1 MRSLDSLDAEHVT
14 SLRHRDKEK
23 WKDTKDECQGGGHE
37 VHLID
42 IKIDFMYIIF
52 MIEIDSTEIGYCN

>member
-1 MRSLDSLDAEHVT
+1 MC
-14 SLRHRDKEK
+14 HRDKEK

-42 IKIDFMYIIF
+42 IKIDFMYYIF
-52 MIEIDSTEIGYCN
+52 MIEIDLTEMGYCN